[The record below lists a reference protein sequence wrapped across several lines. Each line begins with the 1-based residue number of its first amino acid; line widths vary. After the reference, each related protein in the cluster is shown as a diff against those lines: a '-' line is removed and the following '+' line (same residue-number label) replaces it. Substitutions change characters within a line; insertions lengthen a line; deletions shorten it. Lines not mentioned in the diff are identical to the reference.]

1 MNYQIY
7 EFDWDNMSLTNIVAH
22 TYKNPEHKVLSE
34 VDEETL
40 ECKYKKS
47 NKPECTLV
55 KDQGVYIMSGSSK
68 VLQRKGAKKGHREVA
83 YAIGHDP
90 NKQEFDD
97 WWVGGDDYGQ
107 NFPVE
112 WVKVAIAR
120 RRNLIM
126 KLSETHIEFELA
138 NNKGKYIIS
147 PTHTQQGE

>member
-7 EFDWDNMSLTNIVAH
+7 EFDWNDMSLTNIVAH
-22 TYKNPEHKVLSE
+22 TYQNPEHEVLSE
-34 VDEETL
+34 INEETL

-47 NKPECTLV
+47 DEPMCCLV
-55 KDQGVYIMSGSSK
+55 KDQGVYIMSASSK
-68 VLQRKGAKKGHREVA
+68 VLQRKGAEKGHSEVA

-90 NKQEFDD
+90 NKQEFDE

-112 WVKVAIAR
+112 WVKSAIGQ

-126 KLSETHIEFELA
+126 KLSDTHIESELA
-138 NNKGKYIIS
+138 NKGGK
-147 PTHTQQGE
+147 